1 MDETE
6 RSKIYIQMPVRIV
19 VNSTNIFDYNY
30 IIRKT
35 LQNIKKRSKK
45 ENLYIT
51 ALLCYLIGSLLYNSF
66 GKMISYTI

>member
-35 LQNIKKRSKK
+35 LQNIKKR
-45 ENLYIT
+45 EP
-51 ALLCYLIGSLLYNSF
+51 LYNGSF
-66 GKMISYTI
+66 MLSNRFSTL